1 MKRGIFINPE
11 FEHLE
16 GFVNQIPL
24 VFEDIGT
31 TIYED
36 RNIVKN
42 IKAPDG
48 TMLNVKR
55 YRIPKGINRYVYS
68 SGIRKPKGK
77 RAFIYPQR
85 LIDKGIETPEPIAY
99 IEERHCGILGYSYFI
114 SLYCPYEHRMFDVG
128 NAPEGTYEDL
138 AVCFAQFTANLHEK
152 DLLHADYSPGNI
164 LYRKTSDGK
173 FLFSLVDINRFRFGP
188 VSQERGLLNLRRLWG
203 PKRFFI
209 MMIEEYARCRGFNV
223 EESLAFAVNERRKF
237 WQRYG
242 KKHKILFKL
251 EL

>member
-55 YRIPKGINRYVYS
+55 YRITKN
-68 SGIRKPKGK
+68 KC
-77 RAFIYPQR
+77 IYE
-85 LIDKGIETPEPIAY
+85 KCNYKSCFMY
-99 IEERHCGILGYSYFI
+99 I
-114 SLYCPYEHRMFDVG
+114 
-128 NAPEGTYEDL
+128 
-138 AVCFAQFTANLHEK
+138 
-152 DLLHADYSPGNI
+152 
-164 LYRKTSDGK
+164 
-173 FLFSLVDINRFRFGP
+173 
-188 VSQERGLLNLRRLWG
+188 
-203 PKRFFI
+203 
-209 MMIEEYARCRGFNV
+209 
-223 EESLAFAVNERRKF
+223 
-237 WQRYG
+237 
-242 KKHKILFKL
+242 
-251 EL
+251 